1 MTPGAKIY
9 KLKRA
14 AVQQQ
19 KATRSKDMCYMYIK
33 RRRGKEHHMCS
44 EPVSQCSA
52 SVFSPPNFPQLLK
65 QLKSKREVSY
75 YDTHQMRAAN
85 TISLAIRADYYSEK
99 PCTRANS
106 TKKDQW

>member
-19 KATRSKDMCYMYIK
+19 KATRSKYMCYMYIK

-44 EPVSQCSA
+44 EPVSQRSA
-52 SVFSPPNFPQLLK
+52 SVFSPPNFPQLLENSSSQK
-65 QLKSKREVSY
+65 
-75 YDTHQMRAAN
+75 
-85 TISLAIRADYYSEK
+85 EK
-99 PCTRANS
+99 YHIMICT
-106 TKKDQW
+106 K